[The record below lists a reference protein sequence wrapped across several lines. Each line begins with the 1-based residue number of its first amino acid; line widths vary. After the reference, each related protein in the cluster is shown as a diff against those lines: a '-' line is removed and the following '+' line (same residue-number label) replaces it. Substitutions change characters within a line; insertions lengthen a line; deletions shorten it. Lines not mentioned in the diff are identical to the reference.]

1 MPRQT
6 NSHFPKRRPSRLV
19 SFTILATWLL
29 LLVAIGLN
37 RQNIFDWWKLRS
49 YQAPVSI
56 SALASQDTMTD
67 KARRIFYVNKPQIE
81 NKSSFAKSCP
91 NSSKEQSIVL
101 GCYHSDQDGI
111 FLLGVSDE
119 RLNGVEQVT
128 AAHEM
133 LHAAYDRLSSS
144 ERQRVNSL
152 LEDYYKNQLKD
163 PRILKTIDDYKR
175 TEPKDVVNEM
185 HSIFGTE
192 VANLPSQLETYYQRY
207 FSDRSKVAA
216 YAAKYQAEFSS
227 RQAIVDNA
235 DSQLAVLKSE
245 IETNE
250 TELNSKQSTIDSQR
264 QKLVSLRNDGSLAAY
279 NAGVPI
285 YNNLVDGYN
294 RQVQTIRSL
303 IARYNQLVERRN
315 AVALEEDQLV
325 NALSSSDVAPI
336 NQ

>member
-1 MPRQT
+1 
-6 NSHFPKRRPSRLV
+6 
-19 SFTILATWLL
+19 
-29 LLVAIGLN
+29 
-37 RQNIFDWWKLRS
+37 
-49 YQAPVSI
+49 
-56 SALASQDTMTD
+56 MTD